1 MRKKLL
7 ICSIVMS
14 LSLLG
19 CSDTKADKAVN
30 VTSDSQMEMVYEESK
45 DTYQEAFC
53 IYRNT
58 ITDVLYLWIDLL
70 LVVCT
75 SIIGCS
81 DTKDKPKSKAE
92 NYVNSVELEFTEN
105 EENENQMELVCKE
118 HEDDNFTFSIYR
130 NVVTDVLYLWA
141 NSFRAGGFQEMHDP
155 ETGLPLTYEKY
166 KELSKDSH

>member
-1 MRKKLL
+1 MRKLFL
-7 ICSIVMS
+7 I
-14 LSLLG
+14 
-19 CSDTKADKAVN
+19 
-30 VTSDSQMEMVYEESK
+30 
-45 DTYQEAFC
+45 
-53 IYRNT
+53 
-58 ITDVLYLWIDLL
+58 LL
-70 LVVCT
+70 LVICT

-166 KELSKDSH
+166 KELYLNSR

>member
-19 CSDTKADKAVN
+19 CSDTKADKAVH

-58 ITDVLYLWIDLL
+58 ITDVLYLWID
-70 LVVCT
+70 
-75 SIIGCS
+75 
-81 DTKDKPKSKAE
+81 DYK
-92 NYVNSVELEFTEN
+92 
-105 EENENQMELVCKE
+105 
-118 HEDDNFTFSIYR
+118 
-130 NVVTDVLYLWA
+130 
-141 NSFRAGGFQEMHDP
+141 AGGLEEMHDP
-155 ETGLPLTYEKY
+155 ETGLPLTYKKY
-166 KELSKDSH
+166 KEFSKDSH